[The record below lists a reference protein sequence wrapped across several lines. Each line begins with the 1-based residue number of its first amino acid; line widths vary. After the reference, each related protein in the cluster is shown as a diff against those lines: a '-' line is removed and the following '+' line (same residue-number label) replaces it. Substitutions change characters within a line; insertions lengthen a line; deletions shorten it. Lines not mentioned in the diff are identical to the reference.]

1 MRISLLFRLDSV
13 LVCALFIAIAGCNRF
28 SSMSAASGNPSGTPP
43 QSCHDDPDSA
53 SAAGATPTP
62 PIRLSLVGPTYQGR
76 YPINVVCTT
85 GLVAD
90 LVHTVGGQ
98 YVAPQQLIRAEVD
111 PHLYRVSAGDMSAL
125 NRANMIFY
133 SGLRL
138 EAKMIDL
145 LAQFSGKK
153 PTFAVTQYLD
163 GSKLLNSADGAADPH
178 VWFDVMLW
186 RSAVD
191 VVRDALAIY
200 DPAHAEEYRSRAADY
215 DQQLQRL
222 NSDMERQLAGIPS
235 ERKQLVTAHDAF
247 RYFGRAYQFE
257 VRGVAGISTANA
269 AGLGDLDA
277 LIGFIA
283 DQKIKAVFTESGV
296 PDRALL
302 ALIEGCRANNQTVV
316 IAGQLYSDSL
326 GPPNTPEDSYVGMIE
341 QNNNII
347 VQALK

>member
-1 MRISLLFRLDSV
+1 M
-13 LVCALFIAIAGCNRF
+13 
-28 SSMSAASGNPSGTPP
+28 
-43 QSCHDDPDSA
+43 
-53 SAAGATPTP
+53 
-62 PIRLSLVGPTYQGR
+62 
-76 YPINVVCTT
+76 VCTT

-125 NRANMIFY
+125 NRAHIIFY

-153 PTFAVTQYLD
+153 PTYAVTQYLD
-163 GSKLLNSADGAADPH
+163 GSKLLKSADGVPDPH
-178 VWFDVMLW
+178 VWFDVLLW
-186 RSAVD
+186 RSAID

-200 DPAHAEEYRSRAADY
+200 DPAHADEYRSRTADY

-222 NSDMERQLAGIPS
+222 NSDLERQLAGIPS
-235 ERKQLVTAHDAF
+235 QHKQLVTAHDAF

-269 AGLGDLDA
+269 AGLGDIDA

-296 PDRALL
+296 PDRDLL
-302 ALIEGCRANNQTVV
+302 ALIEGCRAKNQTVA

-326 GPPNTPEDSYVGMIE
+326 GPPEYPRRQLRRHDRTEQPHHRSGVEVIWLGKTVDASRQENRPMAPLLDLHDVTVAFDRRPVLWDIDYVLNEPHLVGIVGPNGAGEKHVAQRDSGPGAAH
-341 QNNNII
+341 QRHD
-347 VQALK
+347 